1 VVEATSLAV
10 VGTTLG
16 DTIAASWHDCRRKLM
31 ASAGIA
37 SGLNR
42 DSVLDS
48 VRTTIAAVIALSLAR
63 MLKMPESY
71 WAPISTI
78 VIIQSTI
85 PPLTLGWQR
94 FVGTALG
101 AVLGAALA
109 TFFSANVAVYGLG
122 ILVCGM
128 LAFLL
133 RIGSA
138 YRFAG
143 ITLSIVLLIPHSL
156 PPRIVGLHRF
166 LEVSLGIAVALV
178 VTVVWPR
185 R

>member
-1 VVEATSLAV
+1 MGR
-10 VGTTLG
+10 VGIFSG
-16 DTIAASWHDCRRKLM
+16 VSRDC
-31 ASAGIA
+31 
-37 SGLNR
+37 
-42 DSVLDS
+42 VLDS
-48 VRTTIAAVIALSLAR
+48 VRTTFAAVASLLLAR
-63 MLKMPESY
+63 LLKMPEYY

-85 PPLTLGWQR
+85 HPLTLGWQR

-109 TFFSANVAVYGLG
+109 TYFHPTALVYGLG
-122 ILVCGM
+122 ILLCGV

-133 RIGSA
+133 RVGGA

-143 ITLSIVLLIPHSL
+143 ITLSIILLIPRGRD
-156 PPRIVGLHRF
+156 PWIVGWHRF

-178 VTVVWPR
+178 VTMVWPLAKKAA
-185 R
+185 